1 MANNLTSNVT
11 RQLARVFLEKFE
23 ASRVL
28 CKSVDT
34 QLLSGKFTPASGSN
48 VDFKRPHDY
57 KTIRTPDGD
66 LSAADSSDIVSGK
79 ATGTVQPYFSERI
92 EWSNI
97 EEALEL
103 DQLDQILAPAATRM
117 VTDLELDLGKYM
129 IANSALSYGDPDVAV
144 SKWSDIAGSG
154 ALMDALGVPSDML
167 HYVMNPFT
175 NVKLADTQTGL
186 SAGNDSMVTN
196 AWQKATIEENFGGMR
211 VMSSNALKTFRTAA
225 GITDREGTVA
235 GTPVATY
242 VSVKDSMIQAI
253 NVDGLSDGTVVA
265 GEMVEVTGRFHL
277 SLATR
282 EPILG
287 ADGNEI
293 KFRGVVTEDAV
304 ISGGSGTLLVA
315 GPAINETNGQYNT
328 VDAPLEAGDVITLL
342 GSADT
347 IYQPNLFF
355 HKQAFGLGTVKLP
368 KLYSEDTVATTEDG
382 ISIRVTRY
390 SDGDAN
396 RQKVRFDML
405 PAYATFNPFFAG
417 KGFGTA

>member
-23 ASRVL
+23 NKRVL
-28 CKSVDT
+28 CKAVDS
-34 QLLSGKFTPASGSN
+34 QLLSGKFTPASGST

-57 KTIRTPDGD
+57 NTIRTPDGD
-66 LSAADSSDIVSGK
+66 ISASQKSDIISGK
-79 ATGTVQPYFSERI
+79 ATGTVQRFFTVAT
-92 EWSNI
+92 EWNNI

-103 DQLDQILAPAATRM
+103 DQLDQILAPMATRM

-129 IANSALSYGDPDVAV
+129 IANAALSYGDPDVAV

-186 SAGNDSMVTN
+186 SSGSDSLVNDS
-196 AWQKATIEENFGGMR
+196 WKKATITEDFGGMR
-211 VMSSNALKTFRTAA
+211 VMASNALKTFTASS
-225 GITDREGTVA
+225 ITDRVGAVS
-235 GTPVATY
+235 GVPLATY
-242 VSVKDSMIQAI
+242 VAHKDSMVQAI
-253 NVDGLSDGTVVA
+253 NVTDFGNGTIAA
-265 GEMVEVTGRFHL
+265 GEIVEVTGKFHL

-282 EPILG
+282 EPIVG
-287 ADGNEI
+287 ADGQQV
-293 KFRGVVTEDAV
+293 KFRGVVTQDAL

-328 VDAPLEAGDVITLL
+328 VTEPLADGDVITVL
-342 GSADT
+342 GTADA

-390 SDGDAN
+390 SNGDAN
-396 RQKVRFDML
+396 RQKIRFDML

>member
-23 ASRVL
+23 NKRVL
-28 CKSVDT
+28 CKAVDS
-34 QLLSGKFTPASGSN
+34 QLLSGKFTPASGST

-57 KTIRTPDGD
+57 NTIRTPDGD
-66 LSAADSSDIVSGK
+66 ISASQKSDIISGK
-79 ATGTVQPYFSERI
+79 ATGTVQRFFTVAT
-92 EWSNI
+92 EWNNI
-97 EEALEL
+97 EQALEL
-103 DQLDQILAPAATRM
+103 DQLDQILAPMATRM

-129 IANSALSYGDPDVAV
+129 IANAALSYGDPDVAV

-186 SAGNDSMVTN
+186 SSGSDSLVNDS
-196 AWQKATIEENFGGMR
+196 WKKATITEDFGGMR
-211 VMSSNALKTFRTAA
+211 VMASNALKTFTASS
-225 GITDREGTVA
+225 ITDRVGAVS
-235 GTPVATY
+235 GVPLATY
-242 VSVKDSMIQAI
+242 VAHKDSMVQAI
-253 NVDGLSDGTVVA
+253 NVTDFGNGTIAA
-265 GEMVEVTGRFHL
+265 GEIVEVTGKFHL

-282 EPILG
+282 EPIVG
-287 ADGNEI
+287 ADGQQV
-293 KFRGVVTEDAV
+293 KFRGVVTQDAL

-328 VDAPLEAGDVITLL
+328 VTEPLADGDVITVL
-342 GSADT
+342 GTADA

-390 SDGDAN
+390 SNGDAN
-396 RQKVRFDML
+396 RQKIRFDML

>member
-23 ASRVL
+23 NKRVL
-28 CKSVDT
+28 CKAVDS
-34 QLLSGKFTPASGSN
+34 QLLSGKFTPASGST

-57 KTIRTPDGD
+57 NTIRTPDGD
-66 LSAADSSDIVSGK
+66 ISASQKSDIISGK
-79 ATGTVQPYFSERI
+79 ATGTVQRFFTVAT
-92 EWSNI
+92 EWNNI
-97 EEALEL
+97 EQALEL
-103 DQLDQILAPAATRM
+103 DQLDQILAPMATRM

-129 IANSALSYGDPDVAV
+129 IANAALSYGDPDVAV

-186 SAGNDSMVTN
+186 SSGSDSLVNDS
-196 AWQKATIEENFGGMR
+196 WKKATITEDFGGMR
-211 VMSSNALKTFRTAA
+211 FMASNALKTFTAA
-225 GITDREGTVA
+225 SITDRVGAVS
-235 GTPVATY
+235 GVPLATY
-242 VSVKDSMIQAI
+242 VAHKDSMVQAI
-253 NVDGLSDGTVVA
+253 NVTDFGNGTIAA
-265 GEMVEVTGRFHL
+265 GEIVEVTGKFHL

-282 EPILG
+282 EPSVG
-287 ADGNEI
+287 ADGQQV
-293 KFRGVVTEDAV
+293 KCRGVVTQDAL

-315 GPAINETNGQYNT
+315 GPAINDTNGQYNT
-328 VDAPLEAGDVITLL
+328 VTEPLADGDVITVL
-342 GSADT
+342 GTADA

-390 SDGDAN
+390 SNGDAN
-396 RQKVRFDML
+396 RQKIRFDML

>member
-23 ASRVL
+23 NKRVL
-28 CKSVDT
+28 CKAVDS
-34 QLLSGKFTPASGSN
+34 QLLSGKFTPASGST

-57 KTIRTPDGD
+57 NTIRTPDGD
-66 LSAADSSDIVSGK
+66 ISASQKSDIISGK
-79 ATGTVQPYFSERI
+79 ATGTVQRFFTVAT
-92 EWSNI
+92 EWNNI
-97 EEALEL
+97 EQALEL
-103 DQLDQILAPAATRM
+103 DQLDQILAPMATRM

-129 IANSALSYGDPDVAV
+129 IANAALSYGDPDVAV

-186 SAGNDSMVTN
+186 SSGSDSLVNDS
-196 AWQKATIEENFGGMR
+196 WKKATITEDFGGMR
-211 VMSSNALKTFRTAA
+211 VMASNALKTFTASS
-225 GITDREGTVA
+225 ITDRVGAVS
-235 GTPVATY
+235 GVPLATY
-242 VSVKDSMIQAI
+242 VAHKDSMVQAI
-253 NVDGLSDGTVVA
+253 NVTDFGNGTIAA
-265 GEMVEVTGRFHL
+265 GEIVEVTGKFHL

-282 EPILG
+282 EPIVG
-287 ADGNEI
+287 ADGQQV
-293 KFRGVVTEDAV
+293 KFRGVVTQDAL

-315 GPAINETNGQYNT
+315 GPAINEPNGQYNT
-328 VDAPLEAGDVITLL
+328 VTEPLADGDVITLL
-342 GSADT
+342 GTAEA

-390 SDGDAN
+390 SNGDAN
-396 RQKVRFDML
+396 RQKIRFDML

>member
-23 ASRVL
+23 NKRVL
-28 CKSVDT
+28 CKAVDS
-34 QLLSGKFTPASGSN
+34 QLLSGKFTPASGST

-57 KTIRTPDGD
+57 NTIRTPDGD
-66 LSAADSSDIVSGK
+66 ISASQKSDIISGK
-79 ATGTVQPYFSERI
+79 ATGTVQRFFTVAT
-92 EWSNI
+92 EWNNI

-103 DQLDQILAPAATRM
+103 DQLDQILAPMATRM

-129 IANSALSYGDPDVAV
+129 IANAALSYGDPDVAV

-186 SAGNDSMVTN
+186 SSGSDSLVNDS
-196 AWQKATIEENFGGMR
+196 WKKATITEDFGGMR
-211 VMSSNALKTFRTAA
+211 VMASNALKTFTASS
-225 GITDREGTVA
+225 ITDRVGAVS
-235 GTPVATY
+235 GVPLATY
-242 VSVKDSMIQAI
+242 VAHKDSMVQAI
-253 NVDGLSDGTVVA
+253 NVTDFGNGTIAA
-265 GEMVEVTGRFHL
+265 GEIVEVTGKFHL

-282 EPILG
+282 EPIVG
-287 ADGNEI
+287 ADGQQV
-293 KFRGVVTEDAV
+293 KFRGVVTQDAL

-315 GPAINETNGQYNT
+315 GPAINEPNGQYNT
-328 VDAPLEAGDVITLL
+328 VTEPLADGDVITLL
-342 GSADT
+342 GTAEA

-390 SDGDAN
+390 SNGDAN
-396 RQKVRFDML
+396 RQKIRFDML